1 MGALSV
7 ALQYY
12 IHLRLNN
19 TPGWQSIKV
28 WILIKWILSTSG
40 SYWFFDP
47 RCNHCCFY
55 FFNHFDF
62 QDTSLSNCIHGAL
75 HWVIIWRLYCP
86 TQMSLVKENTK
97 SCPTSGCSAIFLAL
111 IQIHDI
117 VSMDWWAWNCFFLKI
132 ILQATMRKYLVRF
145 IVQDADLIMLAL
157 VTHEVHFS
165 ILREVCSSSHP
176 L

>member
-1 MGALSV
+1 MFSAIQGSKRCCRGCMQFFNLIFFCRDHLPQLHNFQKKHIFFSFIWPHFQAAEEERLRKEFEDEGRNLSISEKPETLDSNVITPGTGFMGALSV

-75 HWVIIWRLYCP
+75 HWVII
-86 TQMSLVKENTK
+86 
-97 SCPTSGCSAIFLAL
+97 
-111 IQIHDI
+111 
-117 VSMDWWAWNCFFLKI
+117 
-132 ILQATMRKYLVRF
+132 
-145 IVQDADLIMLAL
+145 
-157 VTHEVHFS
+157 
-165 ILREVCSSSHP
+165 
-176 L
+176 